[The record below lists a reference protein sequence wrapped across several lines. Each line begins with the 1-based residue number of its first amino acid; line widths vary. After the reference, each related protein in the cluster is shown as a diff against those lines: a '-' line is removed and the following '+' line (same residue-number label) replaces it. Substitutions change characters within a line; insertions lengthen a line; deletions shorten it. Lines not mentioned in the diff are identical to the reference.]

1 MLVLGE
7 TTTANTIA
15 AFGEPAER
23 RQEPAD
29 SRLSDN
35 FDSLRPRPPLLH
47 HATLKGD
54 FEWLRYSFSRATL
67 VMLPDQATARIR
79 LLDLAFWKDKLV
91 FYQYSSSF
99 AEDPTDFDEDKVK
112 SFVRGRTTAGDVLN
126 ALGTPG
132 GQAIYPYVARQGTRA
147 YYYQYAKVGP
157 RKGQV
162 TLKHLEL
169 LFNGY
174 ERLEQVYLVTDIK
187 EGSQ

>member
-7 TTTANTIA
+7 TTLADTIA

-29 SRLSDN
+29 PGLSDN
-35 FDSLRPRPPLLH
+35 FDALRPRPPTLH
-47 HATLKGD
+47 HAKLKGEFD
-54 FEWLRYSFSRATL
+54 WMRYSFSRATL
-67 VMLPDQATARIR
+67 VMLPNQATARIR
-79 LLDLAFWKDKLV
+79 LLDVAFWKDKLV

-99 AEDPTDFDEDKVK
+99 TEDTTNFDEEKVNA
-112 SFVRGRTTAGDVLN
+112 FVRGRTTAGDVLN

-132 GQAIYPYVARQGTRA
+132 GQAIYPYIARQGTRA
-147 YYYQYAKVGP
+147 YFYQYAKVGP

-169 LFNGY
+169 LFNGV
-174 ERLEQVYLVTDIK
+174 ERLDQVYLVTDIK
-187 EGSQ
+187 DGTQ